1 MGYIQDDVVMINHF
15 TVRTY
20 RTEDID
26 PGVRRLKILLYFRE
40 RDWSKLCTCKNNENV
55 KDGGITA
62 YKPNAVSDI

>member
-26 PGVRRLKILLYFRE
+26 PGVRQLKIFCYILEKEIGVPVNYVHVRTMKMLKME
-40 RDWSKLCTCKNNENV
+40 E
-55 KDGGITA
+55 
-62 YKPNAVSDI
+62 

>member
-26 PGVRRLKILLYFRE
+26 PGVRQLKLFCYILEKEIGVNYVHVHVRTMKMLKME
-40 RDWSKLCTCKNNENV
+40 E
-55 KDGGITA
+55 
-62 YKPNAVSDI
+62 

>member
-26 PGVRRLKILLYFRE
+26 QGVWQLKIFCYILEKEIGVNYVHVRTMKMLKME
-40 RDWSKLCTCKNNENV
+40 E
-55 KDGGITA
+55 
-62 YKPNAVSDI
+62 